1 MMTTIGGYLEDHY
14 RPTDE
19 WLISA
24 GFRVMMDRLQYSNSM
39 MSGAQSL
46 LGAPTTYPG
55 GAGLPQNASY
65 QSNAGETYVL
75 PLPHVGVDYYPGK
88 NWKIYANAG
97 QSFAAPSIQDFEV
110 ALGATTPFV
119 KPEIVNDAEL
129 GVRYST
135 DKGFLA
141 LDIYND
147 YINNMFSTSLTT
159 LPSGVV
165 NTSYTNASQVEM
177 RGFEA
182 EFKRDIGGG
191 FAVDG
196 SFTYTDAYF
205 VGNIIGT
212 GTNSAGQQISMNA
225 AGDLLPFVPNLL
237 GNLDLD
243 YAKGNWH
250 VTVNERYTGMMNVI
264 NTAGGSTG
272 TQNIQQNSP
281 GYWATNLL
289 VSYDLP
295 NASWYKKAQLFFN
308 AFNLLNTNYYQPAG
322 LVNGA
327 NNASVLM
334 VYPGEP
340 INVFGGVTIT
350 F

>member
-14 RPTDE
+14 RPSDE
-19 WLISA
+19 WLVSA

-39 MSGAQSL
+39 MSGAQV
-46 LGAPTTYPG
+46 AVNNANG
-55 GAGLPQNASY
+55 GNAVY

-110 ALGATTPFV
+110 ALGATVPFI
-119 KPEIVNDAEL
+119 KPEIINDAEL

-135 DKGFLA
+135 DKGFVA
-141 LDIYND
+141 FDIYED

-165 NTSYTNASQVEM
+165 NTTYTNASQANM

-196 SFTYTDAYF
+196 SFTATDAYF
-205 VGNIIGT
+205 VSNIIAT
-212 GTNSAGQQISMNA
+212 SNTTNMNA

-243 YAKGNWH
+243 YANGNWH
-250 VTVNERYTGMMNVI
+250 VTINERYTGMMNVI
-264 NTAGGSTG
+264 NTSGGPNG
-272 TQNIQQNSP
+272 TANAQINSP

-289 VSYDLP
+289 LAYDLP
-295 NASWYKKAQLFFN
+295 KLNWYKKAQIFFN
-308 AFNLLNTNYYQPAG
+308 AFNLLNTNYYMPAG
-322 LVNGA
+322 YLTGA
-327 NNASVLM
+327 NNLNVLM

-340 INVFGGVTIT
+340 INVFGGVTLT